1 MLIGT
6 ITDFGARPEIAQILG
21 KAGLRELYPPQAR
34 AVEGG
39 LFSSRESMV
48 VAAPTAS
55 GKTLIAE
62 MAALGEHFRRSGKTV
77 YLVPLRALAREKYE
91 DFTKKYAP
99 EGLRIMQSTGDF
111 DSDEPWLKGA
121 DIIISTNE
129 KLDSLIRHGAEWL
142 KYVSLIIAD
151 EIHLLGDT
159 HRGPTLEIL
168 LTRMRLLNPKLRI
181 IALSATIP
189 NADEMAHWL
198 DALLVESDWRPVP
211 LREGVYF
218 NGAGI
223 FNDGTVKWIPEEG
236 RSDVLGLAIDTLR
249 EAGQALA
256 FVGTRKSAEATAIK
270 AKKFVA
276 PFTEGDRDF
285 LQSLSSEI
293 TGASPEATRLS
304 KRLAECVEDGVAF
317 HHAGILYQQRKLIE
331 DAFRANKIKLL
342 VSTTTLAMG
351 LNLPSRRVIIRDW
364 WRYEPG
370 AGIYSIPVIEVKQMS
385 GRAGRPGY
393 DEYGESLIVARN
405 KRDEKHLFEKYIK
418 GVPEKIASHLA
429 EESVLRGHL
438 LSSIAGGFAAKRDEI
453 LEFLSRTFFAYQM
466 GMDYLTAVSDNVVE
480 FLVDEGMI
488 ERQPD
493 SHGEKK
499 FYHATR
505 FGRRVSEL
513 YLDPLSAV
521 IIRDALGEPK
531 EKTPFPLFHM
541 IARAPDMMAL
551 PLKKKDRD
559 EILEVFFA
567 HADALLLPEDDIS
580 PTDEMLS
587 ELKVASVLMQWILET
602 PEDKILTHFG
612 IGPGDLRSLIELT
625 DWLLYS
631 SGEIAKIFGLKE
643 IAKMVSA
650 LRVRV
655 KYGVKDELLELVSL
669 KNIGRVRA
677 RSLFDAGFKKLK
689 DIRGASEK
697 DLALVEHIGIG
708 IAEDIKKQ
716 VEKKNEK

>member
-1 MLIGT
+1 MLIGS
-6 ITDFGARPEIAQILG
+6 IADFGARPEIAQILG
-21 KAGLRELYPPQAR
+21 ESGLKELYPPQAG
-34 AVEGG
+34 AVESG
-39 LFSSRESMV
+39 LFTRRESMV

-62 MAALGEHFRRSGKTV
+62 MAAIGEHFRHTGKTI

-99 EGLRIMQSTGDF
+99 HGLRVMQSTGDF

-121 DIIISTNE
+121 DIVISTNE
-129 KLDSLIRHGAEWL
+129 KLDSLIRHRAEWL

-151 EIHLLGDT
+151 EVHLLGDP

-168 LTRMRLLNPKLRI
+168 LTRMRLLNPRVRI

-189 NADEMAHWL
+189 NSDEIAHWL
-198 DALLVESDWRPVP
+198 DATLVHSEWRPVP

-223 FNDGTVKWIPEEG
+223 FNDGTVKWIAEEG
-236 RSDVLGLAIDTLR
+236 RSDIVGLALDTIR
-249 EAGQALA
+249 ESGQALA
-256 FVGTRKSAEATAIK
+256 FVGTRRSAEATAIR
-270 AKKFVA
+270 ARKFTA
-276 PFTEGDRDF
+276 PFVDKEF
-285 LQSLSSEI
+285 LSVLSKEI

-317 HHAGILYQQRKLIE
+317 HHAGILYQHRKLIE

-370 AGIYSIPVIEVKQMS
+370 VGIHSIPVIEVKQMS

-393 DEYGESLIVARN
+393 DEYGESLIIARN
-405 KRDEKHLFEKYIK
+405 RRDEQHLFDKYIK
-418 GVPEKIASHLA
+418 GVPERIASHLA

-438 LSSIAGGFAAKRDEI
+438 LSSIAGGFAAKREEI

-466 GMDYLTAVSDNVVE
+466 GMDYLTAVSDNVME
-480 FLVDEGMI
+480 FLEDEGMI
-488 ERQPD
+488 AET
-493 SHGEKK
+493 EKK
-499 FYHATR
+499 YYHATR
-505 FGRRVSEL
+505 FGRRISEL

-521 IIRDALGEPK
+521 ILRDALSEPK
-531 EKTPFPLFHM
+531 EKTAFPLFHM
-541 IARAPDMMAL
+541 IARTPDMMAL
-551 PLKKKDRD
+551 SLKKKDRD
-559 EILEVFFA
+559 ELLEVFLA
-567 HADALLLPEDDIS
+567 HADTLLLPDEELS
-580 PTDEMLS
+580 PTEEMLS
-587 ELKVASVLMQWILET
+587 HLKVASILMQWILET

-631 SGEIAKIFGLKE
+631 TAEIAKVFGLKE
-643 IAKMVSA
+643 LSKITAS

-655 KYGVKDELLELVSL
+655 QYGVKEELLPLVSL

-677 RSLFDAGFKKLK
+677 RSLFDAGFKTLK
-689 DIRGASEK
+689 DIWTASVNQ
-697 DLALVEHIGIG
+697 LSTVEHVGRV

-716 VEKKNEK
+716 VERKKEENPS

>member
-1 MLIGT
+1 MLIGS

-21 KAGLRELYPPQAR
+21 EAGLGELYPPQAR
-34 AVEGG
+34 AIEAG
-39 LFSSRESMV
+39 LFTSQDSMV

-62 MAALGEHFRRSGKTV
+62 MAALGEHFRRSGKVV

-91 DFTKKYAP
+91 DFTRKYAP
-99 EGLRIMQSTGDF
+99 RGLRVMQSTGDF
-111 DSDEPWLKGA
+111 DSDEPWLKSA
-121 DIIISTNE
+121 DIVISTNE
-129 KLDSLIRHGAEWL
+129 KLDSLIRHRAEWL

-168 LTRMRLLNPKLRI
+168 LTRMRLLAPRLRV

-189 NADEMAHWL
+189 NADEIAHWL

-223 FNDGTVKWIPEEG
+223 FNDGTVKWISEEG
-236 RSDVLGLAIDTLR
+236 RSDIVDLALDTIM
-249 EAGQALA
+249 ESGQALA
-256 FVGTRKSAEATAIK
+256 FVGTRKSAEASAIK
-270 AKKFVA
+270 ARRSMA
-276 PFTEGDRDF
+276 PFIEDRDF
-285 LQSLSSEI
+285 LLKLSDEI

-304 KRLAECVEDGVAF
+304 KKLAECVLDGVAF

-331 DAFRANKIKLL
+331 DAFRANKIKLI
-342 VSTTTLAMG
+342 VATTTLAMG

-405 KRDEKHLFEKYIK
+405 KRDERHLFEKYIK
-418 GVPEKIASHLA
+418 GVPEKISSHLA

-438 LSSIAGGFAAKRDEI
+438 LSSIAGGFAARRDEL

-466 GMDYLTAVSDNVVE
+466 GMDYLTAVSENVIE
-480 FLVDEGMI
+480 FLDGEGMI
-488 ERQPD
+488 TT
-493 SHGEKK
+493 EKN
-499 FYHATR
+499 YYNATR

-521 IIRDALGEPK
+521 IIRDALGEAK
-531 EKTPFPLFHM
+531 EKAPFPLFHM
-541 IARAPDMMAL
+541 IARTPDMMAL
-551 PLKKKDRD
+551 SLKKKDRD
-559 EILEVFFA
+559 ELLEVFFV
-567 HADALLLPEDDIS
+567 HAGSLLLPEDELS
-580 PTDEMLS
+580 PTEEVLS
-587 ELKVASVLMQWILET
+587 ELKAASVLMQWILET

-612 IGPGDLRSLIELT
+612 IGPGDLRSLIELA

-631 SGEIAKIFGLKE
+631 SGEIAKVFEMKH
-643 IAKMVSA
+643 IAKLVAS

-655 KYGVKDELLELVSL
+655 KYGVRDELLPLVGL

-677 RSLFDAGFKKLK
+677 RGLFDAGFRSLK
-689 DIRGASEK
+689 DIRAASAK
-697 DLALVEHIGIG
+697 DLALVEHIGMG

-716 VEKKNEK
+716 VEKNKE